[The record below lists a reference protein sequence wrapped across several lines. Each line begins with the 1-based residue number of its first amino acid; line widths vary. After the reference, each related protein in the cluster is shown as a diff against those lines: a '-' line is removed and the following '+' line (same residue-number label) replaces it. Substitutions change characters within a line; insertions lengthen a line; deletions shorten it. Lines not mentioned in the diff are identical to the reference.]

1 MIVIDLDI
9 LIYSMKHMTSNSN
22 SIEVPNY
29 KVSDYMI
36 KETTIVHQKPLMP
49 RTQLNSIK
57 NLFNDYICIIT
68 SNPMETIV
76 VHPKNKEELSALKA
90 FIKALKI
97 DFTVEK
103 SPYNPE
109 FVKEILKAKED
120 IKNGKGVNIAIED
133 LWK

>member
-1 MIVIDLDI
+1 
-9 LIYSMKHMTSNSN
+9 
-22 SIEVPNY
+22 
-29 KVSDYMI
+29 MI

-68 SNPMETIV
+68 SNPMETIIV
-76 VHPKNKEELSALKA
+76 YPKNKEELSALKA

-97 DFTVEK
+97 DFTTEK

-109 FVKEILKAKED
+109 FVAKIKRGQEQIKA
-120 IKNGKGVNIAIED
+120 GKGVSISIED
-133 LWK
+133 MWK